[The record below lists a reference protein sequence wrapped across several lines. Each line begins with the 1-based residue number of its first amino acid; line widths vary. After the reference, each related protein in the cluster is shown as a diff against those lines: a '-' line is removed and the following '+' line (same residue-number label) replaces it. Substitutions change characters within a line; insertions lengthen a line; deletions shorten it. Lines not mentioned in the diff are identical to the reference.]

1 VNRAAVAA
9 FVAALALAPEVVL
22 AADAPP
28 WLAEAA
34 RLSPTAIE
42 SGADAVVLLDDVRVT
57 VAEDGRITT
66 RRTYAVRILTRGGAD
81 AASIREIYSTS
92 SGSVRTMRGWLLI
105 DGCTLELGRSET
117 ADIALVDNDVYN
129 ESRIKVL
136 SAPDLFAP
144 GIVFGGETEVVER
157 SVFTQLEW
165 ALQDEWPV
173 RTVRRSL
180 SLPSGWDARAVTF
193 NHRPLEAVRS
203 GTTLVWE
210 LRDLAPVPEE
220 PAGPASS
227 GLVPRLAVSYIP
239 TRRDLP
245 GFDDWPSVS
254 RWLATLA
261 DPQAAGHS
269 TLTAKTKELTAS
281 AGSEIDR
288 IRAVARYVQGIQY
301 ISIQTGVGRGGGY
314 KPHQAF
320 EVFTKNYG
328 DCKDKANLMRTML
341 ASIGLRAYLVTAYS
355 GDPAYVRSEWP
366 SPQQFNHAIVAVLV
380 SGETRAA
387 AVLEHGS
394 LGRLLFFDPTD
405 EQTPLGELPMHLQG
419 SHGLIVSADGGPLVR
434 MPLSNAEANPTTRR
448 VDASVTADGTL
459 HATVRSAS
467 AGHPASIERQ
477 IFREL
482 RKDDYLRVIEADV
495 RRQIPGAVLSV
506 GKVGED
512 AATNRFELTMTL
524 EAPGYAQIVQ
534 GRLMIVRPP
543 QMNRL
548 DLPTLPASVRRTP
561 VLLDPLDERDTLELA
576 LPANASVDEVPEPQE
591 RRTSF
596 GSFSIR
602 WQAESGR
609 VTRTVTLQIQRATV
623 APESYNDVRT
633 FLDAFREAERLPVVL
648 ATR

>member
-1 VNRAAVAA
+1 VNRTAVATL
-9 FVAALALAPEVVL
+9 VAALALAPQVVL

-28 WLAEAA
+28 WLARAA
-34 RLSPTAIE
+34 RLSPTAVE
-42 SGADAVVLLDDVRVT
+42 SSAEAVVLLDDVSVT
-57 VAEDGRITT
+57 VADDGRITT

-81 AASIREIYSTS
+81 AASMREIYSTS

-105 DGCTLELGRSET
+105 DGRTLELGRSET

-129 ESRIKVL
+129 ESRMKVL

-180 SLPSGWDARAVTF
+180 SLPPGWDARAVTF
-193 NHRPLEAVRS
+193 NHRPLDAVRS
-203 GTTLVWE
+203 GATLVWE
-210 LRDLAPVPEE
+210 LHDLAPVPDE

-261 DPQAAGHS
+261 DPQAASHA

-281 AGSEIDR
+281 AGSEIER

-301 ISIQTGVGRGGGY
+301 ISIQTGIGRGGGY
-314 KPHQAF
+314 TPHLAF

-355 GDPAYVRSEWP
+355 GDPTYVRTEWP
-366 SPQQFNHAIVAVLV
+366 SPQQFNHAIVAVV
-380 SGETRAA
+380 VGAETRAS

-405 EQTPLGELPMHLQG
+405 EQTPLGELPMLLQG
-419 SHGLIVSADGGPLVR
+419 SQGLIVSAAGGPLVR

-459 HATVRSAS
+459 HATIRRAS
-467 AGHPASIERQ
+467 AGHPASIQRQ

-482 RKDDYLRVIEADV
+482 RKDDYLHALEADV

-548 DLPTLPASVRRTP
+548 DLPTLTASVRRTP
-561 VLLDPLDERDTLELA
+561 VLLDPLDERDILELV
-576 LPANASVDEVPEPQE
+576 LPANAVVDEVPEPQE
-591 RRTSF
+591 RRASF

-602 WQAESGR
+602 WQAQSGR

-623 APESYNDVRT
+623 APESYSDVRT
-633 FLDAFREAERLPVVL
+633 FLDAFRDAERLPVVL
-648 ATR
+648 TTR